1 MSGRHYPPF
10 MTAASEMLAVA
21 TISVALLGP
30 ALSPALAADAAPAGQ
45 PDIQAIGSHPVST
58 ENAEDLS
65 KLLPVLL
72 TSAERKQLAADLEA
86 FIRGGDLKAAEN
98 RLNSAIEMGT
108 LAIVLVDRLND
119 PNLLSSL
126 QAFGI
131 RGGDQPAPA
140 STGPAPEAGRGAD
153 VAACPAVTASDGP
166 SLQELQQ
173 TLAREQ
179 ERNNAVSREL
189 AALMQDHRDLAERRQ
204 NEEASSAAAAAEL
217 QGELQKEKARSG
229 TLAQELAA
237 LRQENGTLVE
247 RSRGDTNASAARIA
261 ELQEIVQKE
270 QAQKASLTGDLTA
283 LREEHRTLAER
294 HASDAASASQTI
306 SELRQNLQREQAQN
320 GTLSQELAA
329 LKQEHLGLVE
339 RQKSDAGSSSSQVS
353 ELQVE
358 LQREQARSETSVRQL
373 AKLQDEHRALQDVHA
388 RNIAL
393 VKSKVSELQEAWQQE
408 RERGDDVRRQ
418 LAKAQN
424 EVRTLQSQAQ
434 NAAQEA
440 SRVAGLKDE
449 LAQAQTRGDTL
460 ARELADTVEKLH
472 ALEKAQEAKAQEIK
486 AQEAKIQEAKS
497 APAPSGPAQTAS
509 VLQVLQPSPAA
520 DPVPPAAEAMK
531 RTVASAAPGV
541 DLGLGGIAPPVVQ
554 APAGTAPAATANRV
568 DLPPVSTRPEDRLLV
583 RADELFRRGDISGAR
598 LLLERSMNAGHARA
612 AFLLAET
619 FDPHV
624 LSRLGALGIRGDA
637 AKARELYARARSLGI
652 PQAQERIEALQ

>member
-45 PDIQAIGSHPVST
+45 TDIQAIGSHPVST

-434 NAAQEA
+434 SAAQEA

-472 ALEKAQEAKAQEIK
+472 ALEKAQEAK
-486 AQEAKIQEAKS
+486 S
-497 APAPSGPAQTAS
+497 APAPSVPAQTAS